1 MNTFNVTG
9 LMKNFVEHFMCKPNR
24 PSFFGKKA
32 VVATTA
38 SSSRIA
44 SLLAT
49 LAMMACAQ
57 PPEVPPGIELTGMY
71 RYMADAA
78 VFEDCATGVQYPV
91 LIEAE
96 HIEVERAYLALGEAP
111 GAPVLLTARFEVV
124 ERPPEPGMA
133 PRQHLRVVEFGT
145 LRPGEVCPP

>member
-1 MNTFNVTG
+1 M
-9 LMKNFVEHFMCKPNR
+9 
-24 PSFFGKKA
+24 
-32 VVATTA
+32 
-38 SSSRIA
+38 SSRIA
-44 SLLAT
+44 SAIPMVVVLGVA
-49 LAMMACAQ
+49 ACTEPGDLPAS
-57 PPEVPPGIELTGMY
+57 GIERAGMY